1 MDRDEEGVAVRRW
14 MKLGFVLI
22 ILGFLV
28 GFSQIQDMK
37 DGVASGHYNRAL
49 EHLHV
54 AYVFILAGTAITCF
68 FGFGGMFKRMIFSLL
83 PKSHTSVPLDEPS
96 DTVPPKPLSDFSA
109 SIRDG
114 WDSIPVELK
123 LAFFVLFDAAYGL
136 RYQSGILSLLIYGDP
151 LWMFQFFEFI
161 LSSMYVLYWMLNNL
175 KGWIRTVAI
184 ISSPFIILLIFAFC
198 LEQLFVG
205 QETTVSPTFRLTSV
219 LFTGFYWAAAY
230 LAIAVGLTLTYKV
243 QRFGNFAQAETMLF
257 GAYVGFTI
265 MWSPFFYTLVGGVK
279 VLNIDVKKDEV
290 LTWDLLFWACVT
302 GFVLTGLLGVLI
314 DRLIYSRFRKRHA
327 LPQAMMIASLGV
339 AMILRGILYIR
350 YGADQYLFVPDVD
363 WRLTTSR
370 TEFSGE
376 SVPSLFGIKLW
387 PSWMNQTMRFRF
399 GERTAEKSHGD
410 MDQTACIETGKPDN
424 FSSSWDSD
432 SGICNVMEY
441 LPFREMADASY
452 FLQHTKAALIIG
464 VFAAVILLILMLN
477 MTRLGRQMR
486 AVADNP
492 DLAAS
497 SGINVERVHMTSAFL
512 AAGISGFGGVLFG
525 MYVRVNPNVG
535 LTILLPAFSVII
547 LGTLGSIRGA
557 LIASVIIGMV
567 RAISAPVLI
576 SAGSKLDRPSYA
588 AFEEAMPYLF
598 LIGVL
603 MLMPKGL
610 GYALENWQIER
621 ARKNQGSVFSLQ
633 NTGLLILLIIC
644 LLKFSLFGF
653 ILWGILI
660 FWFYLLRHIKVGY
673 SDTIPSLPELPYVGD
688 QFRRF
693 SSLQK
698 LSIFVAAAFQIVLVS
713 ILDDRISGVGT
724 AYYLVDFIFV
734 ILSVFG
740 LILLYSSIASYI
752 SDYSKIFG
760 PSTGLSSEQKKQLLV
775 LGLAGSV
782 FVYLVDY
789 LVAGSGTIYLI
800 IDVIFL
806 LLEVSGLVLVVIML
820 FLSRPELTGLFNDLG
835 TKLKALTEVQKW
847 ASILGGVAFTAFVYF
862 LDTITSGS
870 GIIYYVIDLLYLVFL
885 LLGIFAVA
893 NTIAKSK
900 AEISHR
906 LNLFFI
912 LIAGLLLYFED
923 TIEPGLVRDTES
935 KMYVKELAYLFLV
948 LSFKDLT
955 RLIFGAFSSL
965 TELISQNESFR
976 NLKEQALTTLRP
988 FPLLF
993 GIILF
998 LYVPFD
1004 QIKMLGLF
1012 FILYSINPLTDFVSK
1027 IAENLQRNFW
1037 GGILPASKA
1046 QYGRSSER
1054 GSWITF
1060 AFFLVLLMYLSWW
1073 LPSVTN
1079 FTKSM
1084 QISRII
1090 VLVCAFSIL
1099 AISLN
1104 LHTGITGMT
1113 NFGVI
1118 FFAGIGAITLGILTV
1133 PEDRPGGH
1141 GWSPFFGL
1149 IAAVLVSG
1157 VAGWLL
1163 AYPTARLR
1171 MDYFAIVTISLGEI
1185 LRISMRAEPLLRAG
1199 TGTTAIGIQLYKLP
1213 LHDWWESTMDKSV
1226 GEWFNLTG
1234 TGAEVQDAPYTVL
1247 LAAIALISLFL
1258 IWTLVDMMLSSPW
1271 GRILRAIREDE
1282 EVTMHHGHDVFRH
1295 KATSLAIGA
1304 AIAGFGGA
1312 LWAWLNMSIL
1322 DDFIN
1327 PVKSTFLIW
1336 AAFIVGGRANNRG
1349 MIIGAFIIVLT
1360 EFVFN
1365 LMVVARG
1372 DIDSIF
1378 HEGVAGI
1385 DEFFAWLILDVLGT
1399 VSSDLSIIEPFG
1411 SLEPE
1416 RLEMQLVYLKLV
1428 MIGLVIVVSLLLSER
1443 GLLPEVPKRPDDP
1456 RPNPEQPSFER
1467 RTE

>member
-1 MDRDEEGVAVRRW
+1 
-14 MKLGFVLI
+14 
-22 ILGFLV
+22 
-28 GFSQIQDMK
+28 
-37 DGVASGHYNRAL
+37 
-49 EHLHV
+49 
-54 AYVFILAGTAITCF
+54 
-68 FGFGGMFKRMIFSLL
+68 
-83 PKSHTSVPLDEPS
+83 
-96 DTVPPKPLSDFSA
+96 
-109 SIRDG
+109 
-114 WDSIPVELK
+114 
-123 LAFFVLFDAAYGL
+123 
-136 RYQSGILSLLIYGDP
+136 
-151 LWMFQFFEFI
+151 
-161 LSSMYVLYWMLNNL
+161 
-175 KGWIRTVAI
+175 
-184 ISSPFIILLIFAFC
+184 
-198 LEQLFVG
+198 
-205 QETTVSPTFRLTSV
+205 
-219 LFTGFYWAAAY
+219 
-230 LAIAVGLTLTYKV
+230 
-243 QRFGNFAQAETMLF
+243 
-257 GAYVGFTI
+257 
-265 MWSPFFYTLVGGVK
+265 
-279 VLNIDVKKDEV
+279 
-290 LTWDLLFWACVT
+290 
-302 GFVLTGLLGVLI
+302 
-314 DRLIYSRFRKRHA
+314 
-327 LPQAMMIASLGV
+327 
-339 AMILRGILYIR
+339 
-350 YGADQYLFVPDVD
+350 
-363 WRLTTSR
+363 
-370 TEFSGE
+370 
-376 SVPSLFGIKLW
+376 
-387 PSWMNQTMRFRF
+387 
-399 GERTAEKSHGD
+399 
-410 MDQTACIETGKPDN
+410 
-424 FSSSWDSD
+424 
-432 SGICNVMEY
+432 
-441 LPFREMADASY
+441 
-452 FLQHTKAALIIG
+452 
-464 VFAAVILLILMLN
+464 
-477 MTRLGRQMR
+477 
-486 AVADNP
+486 
-492 DLAAS
+492 
-497 SGINVERVHMTSAFL
+497 
-512 AAGISGFGGVLFG
+512 
-525 MYVRVNPNVG
+525 
-535 LTILLPAFSVII
+535 
-547 LGTLGSIRGA
+547 
-557 LIASVIIGMV
+557 
-567 RAISAPVLI
+567 
-576 SAGSKLDRPSYA
+576 
-588 AFEEAMPYLF
+588 
-598 LIGVL
+598 
-603 MLMPKGL
+603 
-610 GYALENWQIER
+610 
-621 ARKNQGSVFSLQ
+621 
-633 NTGLLILLIIC
+633 
-644 LLKFSLFGF
+644 
-653 ILWGILI
+653 
-660 FWFYLLRHIKVGY
+660 
-673 SDTIPSLPELPYVGD
+673 
-688 QFRRF
+688 
-693 SSLQK
+693 
-698 LSIFVAAAFQIVLVS
+698 
-713 ILDDRISGVGT
+713 
-724 AYYLVDFIFV
+724 
-734 ILSVFG
+734 
-740 LILLYSSIASYI
+740 
-752 SDYSKIFG
+752 
-760 PSTGLSSEQKKQLLV
+760 
-775 LGLAGSV
+775 
-782 FVYLVDY
+782 
-789 LVAGSGTIYLI
+789 
-800 IDVIFL
+800 
-806 LLEVSGLVLVVIML
+806 
-820 FLSRPELTGLFNDLG
+820 
-835 TKLKALTEVQKW
+835 
-847 ASILGGVAFTAFVYF
+847 
-862 LDTITSGS
+862 
-870 GIIYYVIDLLYLVFL
+870 
-885 LLGIFAVA
+885 
-893 NTIAKSK
+893 
-900 AEISHR
+900 
-906 LNLFFI
+906 
-912 LIAGLLLYFED
+912 LLYFED

>member
-68 FGFGGMFKRMIFSLL
+68 FGFGGMFKRTIFSLL
-83 PKSHTSVPLDEPS
+83 PKSHTSVPLDKPS

-265 MWSPFFYTLVGGVK
+265 MWSPFFYTLVGGEK

-387 PSWMNQTMRFRF
+387 PSWMNQTIRFRF

-410 MDQTACIETGKPDN
+410 MDQIACIEAGKPDN

-576 SAGSKLDRPSYA
+576 SAGSKLDSPSYA
-588 AFEEAMPYLF
+588 AFEAAMPYLF
-598 LIGVL
+598 LVGVL

-633 NTGLLILLIIC
+633 NTCLLILLIIC

-660 FWFYLLRHIKVGY
+660 FWFYLLRHITVGY
-673 SDTIPSLPELPYVGD
+673 SDTPSLPELPYVGD
-688 QFRRF
+688 LFRRF

-760 PSTGLSSEQKKQLLV
+760 PSTGLSSEHKKQLLV